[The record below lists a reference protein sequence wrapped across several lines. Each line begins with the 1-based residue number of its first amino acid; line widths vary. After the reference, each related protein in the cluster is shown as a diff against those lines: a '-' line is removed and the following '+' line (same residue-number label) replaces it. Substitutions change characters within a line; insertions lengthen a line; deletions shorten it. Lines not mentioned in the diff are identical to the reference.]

1 MRVEIELQSAR
12 ERSLFELK
20 SKMFAQA
27 KTKFNR
33 FELLTWESKPPFLRS
48 LLRSLAC
55 FELNLKLYIL
65 FEPKVC
71 RLKQKKLLR
80 CYYYYYDYWCCCC
93 KWKKETKT
101 SD

>member
-71 RLKQKKLLR
+71 RLKQKKVASLLLLLR
-80 CYYYYYDYWCCCC
+80 LLVLLLQVEEGD
-93 KWKKETKT
+93 E
-101 SD
+101 DE

>member
-71 RLKQKKLLR
+71 RLKQKKVASLLLLLLR
-80 CYYYYYDYWCCCC
+80 LLVLLLQVEEGD
-93 KWKKETKT
+93 E
-101 SD
+101 DE